1 MTLKLRDLPRQIEKA
16 IARDQQKRR
25 STSTTPPKDHIC
37 NIADPKFTTKGIDPN
52 SLTTTELTA
61 QTFASFF
68 PYSWNFIY
76 AKNIE
81 RTSKPE
87 WKTETRYPITG
98 RRLYDYWADNETLI
112 GVRFGNQTEYALLDI
127 DKNSPY
133 HPNNNHKKFKTVLQ
147 ALEDIG
153 LVRPLIVQSSHSE
166 GLHIYYPL
174 RQEVSS
180 FGIAC
185 VIKACLQ
192 KNNCEIAAGVI
203 ESFPNTKKYDSEYN
217 GHRLPLQTGSYQL
230 DNDLQIIGRDLNQ
243 FVETWLTIQE
253 QQDLDLLNQAI
264 AEAKANYQPP
274 KDNRKTI
281 QWRED
286 LEKQIEAGWTGQGQ
300 SNQLLYLMGKY
311 ARVFLGCEEDEA
323 IAEYITKTAKA
334 AAGFIKYCGDIQRL
348 EQKAKDIAK
357 WCIKHHFPW
366 GSKKEGQTNTGS
378 NGENENIENKKA
390 QKQAERL
397 ERIRTSVN
405 ELNKTR
411 EIPETI
417 RGMAQAIAKTAKVSV
432 ETLYEN
438 KHLWH
443 PEFTE
448 SCNSINTNNFN
459 PSSTAIADPIEQ
471 AETYTESTVTEKPL
485 YKALAPCET
494 PLRVQELPKVA
505 DVDFQGLTNLPKSS
519 PKTNDPMWIETHGRL
534 SHPKNEISKVAISQ
548 NPSPKTAN
556 ADCLHPYEPTKSEP
570 ISAIG
575 SRIGYLRTLLETPIL
590 RRGKSAAEIARLQA
604 ELEKLEGDRR

>member
-1 MTLKLRDLPRQIEKA
+1 MTSQEDR
-16 IARDQQKRR
+16 
-25 STSTTPPKDHIC
+25 IC
-37 NIADPKFTTKGIDPN
+37 NNVEPKFTTKGLEPK
-52 SLTTTELTA
+52 SLNTTELAA

-68 PYSWNFIY
+68 PYAWNFIY
-76 AKNIE
+76 AKNID

-98 RRLYDYWADNETLI
+98 RRLYDHWADNETLI
-112 GVRFGNQTEYALLDI
+112 GVRFGNQTAYALIDI

-133 HPNNNHKKFKTVLQ
+133 HPSNNYEKFKTVLQ

-174 RQEVSS
+174 WQEVPS
-180 FGIAC
+180 FGLAC
-185 VIKACLQ
+185 AIKASLQ

-203 ESFPNTKKYDSEYN
+203 ETFPNTKKYDSEYN

-243 FVETWLTIQE
+243 FVETWLTVQE
-253 QQDLDLLNQAI
+253 QQDIDLLKQAI
-264 AEAKANYQPP
+264 AEAKANYQAP
-274 KDNRKTI
+274 KDNRKPI
-281 QWRED
+281 KWRED

-311 ARVFLGCEEDEA
+311 ARVFLGYEEDKA
-323 IAEYITKTAKA
+323 IAEYIIKTARS
-334 AAGFIKYCGDIQRL
+334 AAGFIKFCGDIKRL

-357 WCIKHHFPW
+357 WCMKHHFPW
-366 GSKKEGQTNTGS
+366 GSKKEEQTDNE
-378 NGENENIENKKA
+378 GEGTDTENKKA

-397 ERIRTSVN
+397 ERIRTTIN
-405 ELNKTR
+405 ELNKTG
-411 EIPETI
+411 EMPETI
-417 RGMAQAIAKTAKVSV
+417 RGMAQAIAKAAKVSV
-432 ETLYEN
+432 ETLYDN
-438 KHLWH
+438 KQLWH

-448 SCNSINTNNFN
+448 SRNSTNTNNSA
-459 PSSTAIADPIEQ
+459 PSPTAIAPPIEQ
-471 AETYTESTVTEKPL
+471 AETQTEKTVTEKAL
-485 YKALAPCET
+485 YKALGCPET
-494 PLRVQELPKVA
+494 PLRGQELPKFA
-505 DVDFQGLTNLPKSS
+505 DVDFQAPTHSS
-519 PKTNDPMWIETHGRL
+519 KLSQKTSDPMWIETHGRL
-534 SHPKNEISKVAISQ
+534 SPPKTESSKGEISQ

-556 ADCLHPYEPTKSEP
+556 ADCLRPYEPPKSEP

-590 RRGKSAAEIARLQA
+590 RRSKSASEIASLQA
-604 ELEKLEGDRR
+604 ELERLERDRQTNSSP

>member
-1 MTLKLRDLPRQIEKA
+1 LTS
-16 IARDQQKRR
+16 QKDR
-25 STSTTPPKDHIC
+25 IC
-37 NIADPKFTTKGIDPN
+37 NIADLKFTTKGLDPK

-68 PYSWNFIY
+68 PYAWNFIY
-76 AKNIE
+76 AKNID

-112 GVRFGNQTEYALLDI
+112 GVRFGNQTEYALIDI
-127 DKNSPY
+127 DKGSPY
-133 HPNNNHKKFKTVLQ
+133 HPNNNHEKFKTVLQ

-174 RQEVSS
+174 WQEVPS
-180 FGIAC
+180 FGLAC
-185 VIKACLQ
+185 AIKASLQ

-203 ESFPNTKKYDSEYN
+203 ETFPNTKKYDSEYN

-230 DNDLQIIGRDLNQ
+230 DNDLQIVGRDLNQ
-243 FVETWLTIQE
+243 FVETWLTVQE
-253 QQDLDLLNQAI
+253 HQDIDLLKQAI

-274 KDNRKTI
+274 KDNRKPI

-286 LEKQIEAGWTGQGQ
+286 LEKQIQEGWTGQGQ

-311 ARVFLGCEEDEA
+311 ARVFLGCEEDET
-323 IAEYITKTAKA
+323 IAEYITKTARA
-334 AAGFIKYCGDIQRL
+334 AAGFIKYCGDIKRL

-366 GSKKEGQTNTGS
+366 GSKKEEQTN
-378 NGENENIENKKA
+378 NESEDIENKKA

-397 ERIRTSVN
+397 ERIRTTVN
-405 ELNKTR
+405 ELNKTG
-411 EIPETI
+411 EMPETI

-438 KHLWH
+438 KQLWH

-448 SCNSINTNNFN
+448 SRNSPNTDNFT
-459 PSSTAIADPIEQ
+459 PSSTAIAAPLEQ
-471 AETYTESTVTEKPL
+471 VETQTERTVTEKAL
-485 YKALAPCET
+485 YKALAYPET
-494 PLRVQELPKVA
+494 PLRGQELPKFA
-505 DVDFQGLTNLPKSS
+505 DVDFQSPTHSSKSS
-519 PKTNDPMWIETHGRL
+519 QKTSDPMWIETHGRL
-534 SHPKNEISKVAISQ
+534 SQPKAEIPKVAISQ
-548 NPSPKTAN
+548 NPSTLRAN
-556 ADCLHPYEPTKSEP
+556 ADCLRPYEPPKSEP
-570 ISAIG
+570 MSAIG
-575 SRIGYLRTLLETPIL
+575 SRIGYLKALLETPIL
-590 RRGKSAAEIARLQA
+590 RRSKSASEITSLQA
-604 ELEKLEGDRR
+604 ELERLECDRQTNSTP

>member
-1 MTLKLRDLPRQIEKA
+1 MTSQI
-16 IARDQQKRR
+16 
-25 STSTTPPKDHIC
+25 DHVS
-37 NIADPKFTTKGIDPN
+37 NVADFEFTTKGLEPK

-76 AKNIE
+76 AKNVD

-98 RRLYDYWADNETLI
+98 RRLYDYWADPDTLI
-112 GVRFGNQTEYALLDI
+112 GVRFDNQTEYALLDI
-127 DKNSPY
+127 DKGSPY
-133 HPNNNHKKFKTVLQ
+133 HPNNNHEKFKTVLQ

-174 RQEVSS
+174 WQEVPS

-185 VIKACLQ
+185 AIKASLQ

-230 DNDLQIIGRDLNQ
+230 DNDLQIVGRDVNQ
-243 FVETWLTIQE
+243 FVETWLTVQE
-253 QQDLDLLNQAI
+253 QQDIDLLKQSI

-286 LEKQIEAGWTGQGQ
+286 LEKQIQQGWTEQGQ

-311 ARVFLGCEEDEA
+311 ARVFLGCEEDEE
-323 IAEYITKTAKA
+323 IAEYITKTARA
-334 AAGFIKYCGDIQRL
+334 ATGFTKFCGDIKRL

-366 GSKKEGQTNTGS
+366 GSKKEEQTNDES
-378 NGENENIENKKA
+378 EDIENKKA

-405 ELNKTR
+405 ELNKTG
-411 EIPETI
+411 EMPETI

-438 KHLWH
+438 KQLWH

-448 SCNSINTNNFN
+448 TSNSPNTSNSA
-459 PSSTAIADPIEQ
+459 PSTIAISPASEQ
-471 AETYTESTVTEKPL
+471 AETQTERTVTEKAL
-485 YKALAPCET
+485 YKALGSSET
-494 PLRVQELPKVA
+494 PQRGQELPKFA
-505 DVDFQGLTNLPKSS
+505 NVDFQVATDLPKS
-519 PKTNDPMWIETHGRL
+519 PQKTSDPMWIETHGRL
-534 SHPKNEISKVAISQ
+534 SQPKNEISKVAISQ
-548 NPSPKTAN
+548 NPSTRTAN
-556 ADCLHPYEPTKSEP
+556 ADCLRHYEPPKSEP
-570 ISAIG
+570 VSVIG
-575 SRIGYLRTLLETPIL
+575 SRIGYLKALLETPIL
-590 RRGKSAAEIARLQA
+590 RRSKSASEIASLQA
-604 ELEKLEGDRR
+604 ELERLERDRQKYSDS

>member
-1 MTLKLRDLPRQIEKA
+1 MTS
-16 IARDQQKRR
+16 QKDRV
-25 STSTTPPKDHIC
+25 C
-37 NIADPKFTTKGIDPN
+37 NTIDPEFTTKGLEAN
-52 SLTTTELTA
+52 TLTTTELAA

-68 PYSWNFIY
+68 PYSWKFIY
-76 AKNIE
+76 AKNVD

-98 RRLYDYWADNETLI
+98 RRLYDQWADPDTLI
-112 GVRFGNQTEYALLDI
+112 GVRFDNQTEYAMLDI
-127 DKNSPY
+127 DKGSPY
-133 HPNNNHKKFKTVLQ
+133 HPNNNHEKFKTVLQ

-174 RQEVSS
+174 WQEVPS

-185 VIKACLQ
+185 AIKACLQ

-243 FVETWLTIQE
+243 FVETWLTVQE
-253 QQDLDLLNQAI
+253 HQDIDLLKQAI

-286 LEKQIEAGWTGQGQ
+286 LEKQIETGWTGKGQ

-311 ARVFLGCEEDEA
+311 ARVFLGCEEIEA
-323 IAEYITKTAKA
+323 IAEYITKTARA
-334 AAGFIKYCGDIQRL
+334 AAGFLKYCGDIQRL

-357 WCIKHHFPW
+357 WCIKHHFPF
-366 GSKKEGQTNTGS
+366 GSKKGEQT
-378 NGENENIENKKA
+378 ENESENTETQKA

-405 ELNKTR
+405 ELNKTG
-411 EIPETI
+411 EMPETI
-417 RGMAQAIAKTAKVSV
+417 RGMAQAIAKAAKVSV
-432 ETLYEN
+432 ETLYDN
-438 KHLWH
+438 KQLWH

-448 SCNSINTNNFN
+448 SRNSTNTNNSP
-459 PSSTAIADPIEQ
+459 PSPTAIVPLIEQ
-471 AETYTESTVTEKPL
+471 AETQIEKTVTEKAL
-485 YKALAPCET
+485 YKACLASET
-494 PLRVQELPKVA
+494 PLRGQELPKFA
-505 DVDFQGLTNLPKSS
+505 NVDFQVVADLPNSLPKTS
-519 PKTNDPMWIETHGRL
+519 DPMWIETHGRL
-534 SHPKNEISKVAISQ
+534 SPPKAENSKVAIPQSR
-548 NPSPKTAN
+548 SPKTAN
-556 ADCLHPYEPTKSEP
+556 ADCLRPYEPPKSEP
-570 ISAIG
+570 ISEIG
-575 SRIGYLRTLLETPIL
+575 SRIGFLRTLLETPIL
-590 RRGKSAAEIARLQA
+590 RKGKSASEIASLQA
-604 ELEKLEGDRR
+604 ELEKLERDRQSNSSS

>member
-1 MTLKLRDLPRQIEKA
+1 MTS
-16 IARDQQKRR
+16 QKDR
-25 STSTTPPKDHIC
+25 SC
-37 NIADPKFTTKGIDPN
+37 NTVDPQFTTKGLEAN
-52 SLTTTELTA
+52 TLTTTELVA

-68 PYSWNFIY
+68 PYSWKFIY
-76 AKNIE
+76 AKNVDW
-81 RTSKPE
+81 TSKPE

-98 RRLYDYWADNETLI
+98 RRLYDHWADPETLI
-112 GVRFGNQTEYALLDI
+112 GVRFDSQTAYAMLDI
-127 DKNSPY
+127 DKGSPY
-133 HPNNNHKKFKTVLQ
+133 HPNNNHEKFKTVLQ
-147 ALEDIG
+147 ALEEIG

-174 RQEVSS
+174 WQEVPS

-185 VIKACLQ
+185 AIKSCLQ

-203 ESFPNTKKYDSEYN
+203 ETFPNTKKYDSEYN

-243 FVETWLTIQE
+243 FVETWLTVQE
-253 QQDLDLLNQAI
+253 HQDIDLLKQAI

-286 LEKQIEAGWTGQGQ
+286 LEKQIEAGWTGKGQ
-300 SNQLLYLMGKY
+300 SNQLLYYMGKY
-311 ARVFLGCEEDEA
+311 ARVFMGCEEIEA
-323 IAEYITKTAKA
+323 IAEYITKTARS
-334 AAGFIKYCGDIQRL
+334 AAGFIKYCGDIKRL

-357 WCIKHHFPW
+357 WCIKHHFPF
-366 GSKKEGQTNTGS
+366 GSKKGEQT
-378 NGENENIENKKA
+378 ENESENTETQKA

-405 ELNKTR
+405 ELTKTG
-411 EIPETI
+411 EMPETI
-417 RGMAQAIAKTAKVSV
+417 RGMAQAIAKAAKVSL

-438 KHLWH
+438 KDLWH

-448 SCNSINTNNFN
+448 SRNSTNTNNSA
-459 PSSTAIADPIEQ
+459 PSFIAIAPPIKQ
-471 AETYTESTVTEKPL
+471 PETQTERTVTEKAL
-485 YKALAPCET
+485 YKALGFPET
-494 PLRVQELPKVA
+494 PLRGQKLPKFA
-505 DVDFQGLTNLPKSS
+505 DVDFQVSTDLAKS
-519 PKTNDPMWIETHGRL
+519 PQKTSDPMWIETHGRL
-534 SHPKNEISKVAISQ
+534 SPPKAESSKVAISQ

-556 ADCLHPYEPTKSEP
+556 ADCLRPYELPKSEP

-575 SRIGYLRTLLETPIL
+575 SRIGYLKALLETPIL
-590 RRGKSAAEIARLQA
+590 RRSKSASEIASLQA
-604 ELEKLEGDRR
+604 ELERLERDRQTNFSP

>member
-1 MTLKLRDLPRQIEKA
+1 MTSQ
-16 IARDQQKRR
+16 
-25 STSTTPPKDHIC
+25 KDHVC
-37 NIADPKFTTKGIDPN
+37 NTIDPKFTTKGLEAN
-52 SLTTTELTA
+52 TLTTTELAA

-76 AKNIE
+76 AKIVD

-98 RRLYDYWADNETLI
+98 RRLYDYWADPDTLI
-112 GVRFGNQTEYALLDI
+112 GVRFDNQTEYALIDI
-127 DKNSPY
+127 DKGSPY
-133 HPNNNHKKFKTVLQ
+133 HPNNNHEKFKTVLQ
-147 ALEDIG
+147 ALEEIG

-174 RQEVSS
+174 WQAVSS

-185 VIKACLQ
+185 AIKASLQ

-203 ESFPNTKKYDSEYN
+203 ETFPNTKKYDSEYN

-243 FVETWLTIQE
+243 FVETWLTVQE
-253 QQDLDLLNQAI
+253 HQDIDLLNQAI

-286 LEKQIEAGWTGQGQ
+286 LEKQIEAGWTGKGQ
-300 SNQLLYLMGKY
+300 SNQLLYYMGKY
-311 ARVFLGCEEDEA
+311 ARVFMGCEEIEA
-323 IAEYITKTAKA
+323 IAEYITKTARA
-334 AAGFIKYCGDIQRL
+334 AAGFIKYCGDIKRL

-357 WCIKHHFPW
+357 WCIKHHFPF
-366 GSKKEGQTNTGS
+366 GSKKGEQTETESENT
-378 NGENENIENKKA
+378 ETQKA

-405 ELNKTR
+405 ELNKTG
-411 EIPETI
+411 EMPETI

-432 ETLYEN
+432 ETLYDN
-438 KHLWH
+438 KQLWH

-448 SCNSINTNNFN
+448 TSNSPNTNNST
-459 PSSTAIADPIEQ
+459 PSPTAIAPLIEQ
-471 AETYTESTVTEKPL
+471 AETDTERTVTEKAL
-485 YKALAPCET
+485 YKALRGSET
-494 PLRVQELPKVA
+494 PLRGQELPKFA
-505 DVDFQGLTNLPKSS
+505 DVDFQVATDLPKSS
-519 PKTNDPMWIETHGRL
+519 QKTSDPMWIETHGRL
-534 SHPKNEISKVAISQ
+534 SQPKAEISKVAISQ
-548 NPSPKTAN
+548 NPSTRTAN
-556 ADCLHPYEPTKSEP
+556 ADCLRPYEPPKSEP

-575 SRIGYLRTLLETPIL
+575 SRIGYLKALLETPIL
-590 RRGKSAAEIARLQA
+590 RRSKSASEIASLQA
-604 ELEKLEGDRR
+604 ELERLERDRQINSSP

>member
-1 MTLKLRDLPRQIEKA
+1 MTSQEDRICS
-16 IARDQQKRR
+16 IAE
-25 STSTTPPKDHIC
+25 
-37 NIADPKFTTKGIDPN
+37 PKFTTKGIEPK
-52 SLTTTELTA
+52 SLTTTELVA

-76 AKNIE
+76 AKNID

-98 RRLYDYWADNETLI
+98 RRLYDYWADPDTLI
-112 GVRFGNQTEYALLDI
+112 GVRFDNQTEYALLDI
-127 DKNSPY
+127 DKGSPY
-133 HPNNNHKKFKTVLQ
+133 HPNNNHEKFKTVLQ

-174 RQEVSS
+174 WQEVPS

-185 VIKACLQ
+185 AIKASLQ

-203 ESFPNTKKYDSEYN
+203 ETFPNTKKYDSEYN

-243 FVETWLTIQE
+243 FVETWLTVQE
-253 QQDLDLLNQAI
+253 QQDIDLLNQAI
-264 AEAKANYQPP
+264 AQAQLNYHPP

-286 LEKQIEAGWTGQGQ
+286 LEKQIEAGWTGKGQ
-300 SNQLLYLMGKY
+300 SNQLLYYMGKY
-311 ARVFLGCEEDEA
+311 ARVFMGCEEDA
-323 IAEYITKTAKA
+323 IAEYITKTARA
-334 AAGFIKYCGDIQRL
+334 AAGFIKYCGDIKRL

-357 WCIKHHFPW
+357 WCIKHHFPF
-366 GSKKEGQTNTGS
+366 GSKKGEQTETESENT
-378 NGENENIENKKA
+378 ETQKA

-405 ELNKTR
+405 ELNKTG
-411 EIPETI
+411 EMPETI
-417 RGMAQAIAKTAKVSV
+417 RGMAQAIAKAAKVSV
-432 ETLYEN
+432 ETLYDN
-438 KHLWH
+438 KQLWH

-448 SCNSINTNNFN
+448 TSNSPNTNNSA
-459 PSSTAIADPIEQ
+459 PSPTAIAPPIEQ
-471 AETYTESTVTEKPL
+471 AETHTERTVTEKAL
-485 YKALAPCET
+485 YKACASSET
-494 PLRVQELPKVA
+494 HLRGQELPKFA
-505 DVDFQGLTNLPKSS
+505 DVDFQVATDLPKS
-519 PKTNDPMWIETHGRL
+519 PQKTSDPMWIESHGRL
-534 SHPKNEISKVAISQ
+534 SSPKAEISKVAISQ
-548 NPSPKTAN
+548 NLSSKTAN
-556 ADCLHPYEPTKSEP
+556 ADCLRPYEPPKSES

-575 SRIGYLRTLLETPIL
+575 SRIGYLKALLETPIL
-590 RRGKSAAEIARLQA
+590 RRSKSATELASLQA
-604 ELEKLEGDRR
+604 ELERLERDRQTNSSP

>member
-1 MTLKLRDLPRQIEKA
+1 MTSQIDHVSNVADLE
-16 IARDQQKRR
+16 
-25 STSTTPPKDHIC
+25 
-37 NIADPKFTTKGIDPN
+37 FTTKGLEPK
-52 SLTTTELTA
+52 SLTTTELAA

-68 PYSWNFIY
+68 PYLWKFIY
-76 AKNIE
+76 AKNVD

-98 RRLYDYWADNETLI
+98 RRLYDYWADPDTLI
-112 GVRFGNQTEYALLDI
+112 GVRFDNQTEYALLDI
-127 DKNSPY
+127 DKGSPY
-133 HPNNNHKKFKTVLQ
+133 HPSNNHEKFKTVLQ

-174 RQEVSS
+174 WQEVPS

-185 VIKACLQ
+185 AIKSCLQ
-192 KNNCEIAAGVI
+192 KNNCEIASGVI

-230 DNDLQIIGRDLNQ
+230 NNDLQIIGRDLNQ
-243 FVETWLTIQE
+243 FVETWLTVQE
-253 QQDLDLLNQAI
+253 HQDIDLLNQAI

-286 LEKQIEAGWTGQGQ
+286 LEKQIQQGWTGQGQ
-300 SNQLLYLMGKY
+300 SNELLYLMGKY

-323 IAEYITKTAKA
+323 IAEYITKTARA
-334 AAGFIKYCGDIQRL
+334 AAGFLKYCGDIKRL

-357 WCIKHHFPW
+357 WCIKHHFPF
-366 GSKKEGQTNTGS
+366 GSKKGEQTET
-378 NGENENIENKKA
+378 ENEKTETQKA

-405 ELNKTR
+405 ELNKTG
-411 EIPETI
+411 EMPETI

-448 SCNSINTNNFN
+448 TRNSPNANKSV
-459 PSSTAIADPIEQ
+459 PSPIVIVPPIEQ
-471 AETYTESTVTEKPL
+471 AEIQTERTVTEKAL
-485 YKALAPCET
+485 YKAFAPSET
-494 PLRVQELPKVA
+494 PLRGQELPKFA
-505 DVDFQGLTNLPKSS
+505 DVDFQVATDLSKSAQ
-519 PKTNDPMWIETHGRL
+519 KTSDPMWIETHGRL
-534 SHPKNEISKVAISQ
+534 SQPKAEISKVAISQ
-548 NPSPKTAN
+548 NLSPKTAN
-556 ADCLHPYEPTKSEP
+556 ADCLRPYQPPKSEP
-570 ISAIG
+570 MSAIG
-575 SRIGYLRTLLETPIL
+575 SRIGYLKALLETPIL
-590 RRGKSAAEIARLQA
+590 RRSKSASEIASLQA
-604 ELEKLEGDRR
+604 ELERLERDRQTNSSS

>member
-1 MTLKLRDLPRQIEKA
+1 LTSQIDHVSNVADLE
-16 IARDQQKRR
+16 
-25 STSTTPPKDHIC
+25 
-37 NIADPKFTTKGIDPN
+37 FTTKGLEPK

-76 AKNIE
+76 AKNVD
-81 RTSKPE
+81 RTNKPE

-112 GVRFGNQTEYALLDI
+112 GVRFDNQTEYALIDI
-127 DKNSPY
+127 DKGSPY
-133 HPNNNHKKFKTVLQ
+133 HPNNNHEKFKTVLQ

-174 RQEVSS
+174 WQEVPS
-180 FGIAC
+180 FGLAC
-185 VIKACLQ
+185 AIKACLQ
-192 KNNCEIAAGVI
+192 KNNCEISAGVI

-243 FVETWLTIQE
+243 FVETWLTVQE
-253 QQDLDLLNQAI
+253 HQDIDLLNQAI
-264 AEAKANYQPP
+264 AEAKANYHPP
-274 KDNRKTI
+274 KDNCKTI

-286 LEKQIEAGWTGQGQ
+286 LEKQIETGWTGQGQ
-300 SNQLLYLMGKY
+300 SNQLLYYIGKY
-311 ARVFLGCEEDEA
+311 ARVFMGCEEDA
-323 IAEYITKTAKA
+323 IVEYITKTARA
-334 AAGFIKYCGDIQRL
+334 AAGFIKFCGDIKRL

-357 WCIKHHFPW
+357 WCMKHHFPF
-366 GSKKEGQTNTGS
+366 GSKKGEQT
-378 NGENENIENKKA
+378 ENESENTETQKA

-405 ELNKTR
+405 ELNKTG
-411 EIPETI
+411 EMPETI
-417 RGMAQAIAKTAKVSV
+417 RGMAQAIAKAAKVSV
-432 ETLYEN
+432 ETLYDN
-438 KHLWH
+438 KQLWH

-448 SCNSINTNNFN
+448 TSNSPNTNNSAPF
-459 PSSTAIADPIEQ
+459 PIAISPPIEQ
-471 AETYTESTVTEKPL
+471 AETQTEKTVTEKAL
-485 YKALAPCET
+485 YKELPPSET
-494 PLRVQELPKVA
+494 PLRGQELPKFA
-505 DVDFQGLTNLPKSS
+505 DVDFQVSTDLPQS
-519 PKTNDPMWIETHGRL
+519 PKKTSDPMWIETHGRL
-534 SHPKNEISKVAISQ
+534 SPPKAESSKVAISQ
-548 NPSPKTAN
+548 NPSTRTAN
-556 ADCLHPYEPTKSEP
+556 ADCLRPYEPPKSEP

-590 RRGKSAAEIARLQA
+590 NRRKSASEIASLQA
-604 ELEKLEGDRR
+604 ELEKLERDRQTTSSPY

>member
-1 MTLKLRDLPRQIEKA
+1 MTYQEDR
-16 IARDQQKRR
+16 
-25 STSTTPPKDHIC
+25 IC
-37 NIADPKFTTKGIDPN
+37 NIADLKFTTKGLEPK
-52 SLTTTELTA
+52 SLTTTELAA

-68 PYSWNFIY
+68 PYSWKFIY
-76 AKNIE
+76 AKNVD
-81 RTSKPE
+81 RTNKPE

-127 DKNSPY
+127 DKGSPY
-133 HPNNNHKKFKTVLQ
+133 HPNNNHEKFKTVLQ

-174 RQEVSS
+174 WQAVPS

-185 VIKACLQ
+185 AIKACLQ
-192 KNNCEIAAGVI
+192 KNNCEIASGVI

-243 FVETWLTIQE
+243 FVETWLTVQE
-253 QQDLDLLNQAI
+253 HQDIDLLKQAI
-264 AEAKANYQPP
+264 AEAKANYHPP
-274 KDNRKTI
+274 KDNRKPI
-281 QWRED
+281 KWRED
-286 LEKQIEAGWTGQGQ
+286 LEKQIQQGWTGQGQ

-323 IAEYITKTAKA
+323 IAEYITKTARA
-334 AAGFIKYCGDIQRL
+334 AAGFLKFCGDIQRL

-366 GSKKEGQTNTGS
+366 GSKKEEQTNDESEDT
-378 NGENENIENKKA
+378 ENKKA

-397 ERIRTSVN
+397 ERIRTTVN
-405 ELNKTR
+405 ELNKTG
-411 EIPETI
+411 EMPETI

-438 KHLWH
+438 KQLWH

-448 SCNSINTNNFN
+448 TSNSTNTNNSA
-459 PSSTAIADPIEQ
+459 PSPIAIFPPIKQ
-471 AETYTESTVTEKPL
+471 AETQTERTVTEKAL
-485 YKALAPCET
+485 YKALGSPET
-494 PLRVQELPKVA
+494 PLRGQELPKFA
-505 DVDFQGLTNLPKSS
+505 DVDFQVSTDLPKSP
-519 PKTNDPMWIETHGRL
+519 PKTSDPMWIETHGRL
-534 SHPKNEISKVAISQ
+534 SPPKAEISKGAISQ
-548 NPSPKTAN
+548 NPSTRTAN
-556 ADCLHPYEPTKSEP
+556 ADCLRPYEPPKFEP

-590 RRGKSAAEIARLQA
+590 RRSKSASEIASLQA
-604 ELEKLEGDRR
+604 ELERLECDQQTTSSS

>member
-1 MTLKLRDLPRQIEKA
+1 MTS
-16 IARDQQKRR
+16 QKDR
-25 STSTTPPKDHIC
+25 IC
-37 NIADPKFTTKGIDPN
+37 NTVDPQFTTKGLEAN
-52 SLTTTELTA
+52 TLTTTELAA

-76 AKNIE
+76 AKNVD

-127 DKNSPY
+127 DKGSPY
-133 HPNNNHKKFKTVLQ
+133 HPSNNHEKFKTVLQ
-147 ALEDIG
+147 ALEEIG

-174 RQEVSS
+174 WQEVPS

-185 VIKACLQ
+185 AIKACLQ

-230 DNDLQIIGRDLNQ
+230 NNDLQIVGRDLNQ
-243 FVETWLTIQE
+243 FVETWLTVQE
-253 QQDLDLLNQAI
+253 QQDIDLLKQAI
-264 AEAKANYQPP
+264 AEAQANYQPP
-274 KDNRKTI
+274 KDNRKPI
-281 QWRED
+281 KWRED

-311 ARVFLGCEEDEA
+311 ARVFLGCEDDEA
-323 IAEYITKTAKA
+323 IAEYITKTARA
-334 AAGFIKYCGDIQRL
+334 AAGFTKFCGDIKRL

-357 WCIKHHFPW
+357 WCLKHHFPW
-366 GSKKEGQTNTGS
+366 GSKKGEQTETESENT
-378 NGENENIENKKA
+378 ETQKA

-405 ELNKTR
+405 ELNKTG
-411 EIPETI
+411 EMPQTI

-438 KHLWH
+438 KQLWH

-448 SCNSINTNNFN
+448 SRNSTNTNKSA
-459 PSSTAIADPIEQ
+459 PSSIAIAPLIEQ
-471 AETYTESTVTEKPL
+471 AETQTERAVTEKAL
-485 YKALAPCET
+485 YKALGCSET
-494 PLRVQELPKVA
+494 PLRGQELPKFA
-505 DVDFQGLTNLPKSS
+505 DVDFQAPTHSSKSS
-519 PKTNDPMWIETHGRL
+519 QKTSDPMWIETHGRL
-534 SHPKNEISKVAISQ
+534 SPPKTENSKGAISQ

-556 ADCLHPYEPTKSEP
+556 ADCLRPYEPPKSEP

-590 RRGKSAAEIARLQA
+590 RRSKSASEIASLQA
-604 ELEKLEGDRR
+604 ELERLERDRQINSSS